1 MAGPGSR
8 RFGILSPATR
18 FSVMMPSMSEN
29 HPLDDL
35 KAPGRAGSASSLLPP
50 GGGSF
55 PQVDDHL
62 VEPEVTRDEIIA
74 GRRTVA
80 LPAEPPRADKLAD
93 LHYVVRSHVAHGYCM
108 AAGLLTRF
116 GEDSDFGSNGC
127 VYKDG
132 LDPATGTRFLEEVVF
147 QVVSEENARDVSEK
161 VPVMQRRGVRRI
173 FAIFVVG
180 ELQVCEWCPESQSWR
195 TLDRDSQIEDPCLVV
210 PLPVAALL
218 DDAVADDAVIEALAA
233 KGNPELERLEAAVRA
248 RVQVKREVEIILKVL
263 KARGVA
269 VSEAQRL
276 EILRCHDLGR
286 LDRWLA
292 RAAVAS
298 SVNEVTSEP

>member
-1 MAGPGSR
+1 
-8 RFGILSPATR
+8 
-18 FSVMMPSMSEN
+18 
-29 HPLDDL
+29 
-35 KAPGRAGSASSLLPP
+35 
-50 GGGSF
+50 
-55 PQVDDHL
+55 
-62 VEPEVTRDEIIA
+62 
-74 GRRTVA
+74 
-80 LPAEPPRADKLAD
+80 
-93 LHYVVRSHVAHGYCM
+93 M